1 MLQDNNKLASFILT
15 GLPKVLKGV
24 PQIEVTFDIDSNGIL
39 QVTAVENSTG
49 REATVTVVND
59 KSKSEQ

>member
-1 MLQDNNKLASFILT
+1 M
-15 GLPKVLKGV
+15 KGV

-49 REATVTVVND
+49 REATVTVIND
-59 KSKSEQ
+59 KSMHMKEELISRSFKTRRNCSYD